1 MPRYQ
6 DIARQLKTAIEQGE
20 LKPGA
25 RLPSSRTWSQELG
38 VSRSTVENAYAEL
51 VAQGWLIRRGQAG
64 TFVSERIYPQQS
76 TVQVVDFAGESQQPL
91 PFQMGLPALDL
102 FPRELWARV
111 MGRRLR
117 TQTRFDLALGDVC
130 GEVALREAI
139 VDYLRIS
146 RGIDCQPEQVFI
158 THGYAA
164 SIALILHA
172 LAKPG
177 NGMWIEDP
185 GFPLI
190 RPIVTRHDV
199 EILPVPVDDNG
210 LDITSGIQNYPDAR
224 FALITPAHQS
234 PLGVALSLARRHQ
247 ILEWAD
253 RSQAWIIEDDYDS
266 EFRYHGKPLP
276 ALKKS
281 RRTAAGNLCRNIQ
294 QSAISC
300 IALCVAGGAGEANC
314 TIPPP
319 GVTGSMC
326 GTCSMAEHTGRLSS
340 RGAFLAAS
348 EENASALCSTSAMD

>member
-1 MPRYQ
+1 
-6 DIARQLKTAIEQGE
+6 
-20 LKPGA
+20 
-25 RLPSSRTWSQELG
+25 
-38 VSRSTVENAYAEL
+38 
-51 VAQGWLIRRGQAG
+51 
-64 TFVSERIYPQQS
+64 
-76 TVQVVDFAGESQQPL
+76 
-91 PFQMGLPALDL
+91 
-102 FPRELWARV
+102 

-276 ALKKS
+276 ALK
-281 RRTAAGNLCRNIQ
+281 
-294 QSAISC
+294 
-300 IALCVAGGAGEANC
+300 V
-314 TIPPP
+314 
-319 GVTGSMC
+319 
-326 GTCSMAEHTGRLSS
+326 
-340 RGAFLAAS
+340 
-348 EENASALCSTSAMD
+348 STHRSG